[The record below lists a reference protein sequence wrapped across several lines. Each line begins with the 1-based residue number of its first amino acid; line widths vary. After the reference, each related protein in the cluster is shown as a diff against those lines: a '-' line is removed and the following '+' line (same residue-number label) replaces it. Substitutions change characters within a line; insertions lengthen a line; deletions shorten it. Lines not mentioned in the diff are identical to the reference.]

1 MPQLAAMD
9 LEQVQMLHSSW
20 AQAPEQ
26 GQVTAHEL
34 GLGLAPEQLSLTGQQ
49 APGFSHALPA
59 HLQVQR
65 ASLGPPLLQ
74 VLLQVPDRY
83 LSV

>member
-1 MPQLAAMD
+1 MPQLAAMG

-26 GQVTAHEL
+26 EQVTAHEL
-34 GLGLAPEQLSLTGQQ
+34 GLGRAPEQLYLTGQQ
-49 APGFSHALPA
+49 AAGFPHASLA

-65 ASLGPPLLQ
+65 ASLGPRLLQ
-74 VLLQVPDRY
+74 ALMQVPGRC